1 MFIFLVCV
9 VDINLDFM
17 IEMFLFFIIFFGVK
31 CGIFLVFLKWL
42 FFLRFMDEVRILN
55 RRFFFCFLVI
65 FDRLGMVKM
74 INDYIEL
81 VEFFYNFV
89 VVVEWY
95 GVLVL
100 DWVFVFE
107 EIYKMVDY
115 VFIIFIYFQIFMD
128 FDKDVDFWDM
138 RMSILFFNFYCRV
151 IVEVVEIKFG
161 MLVLDIGCGL
171 VFFFFLFWQVCWL

>member
-115 VFIIFIYFQIFMD
+115 VFIIFIYF
-128 FDKDVDFWDM
+128 
-138 RMSILFFNFYCRV
+138 
-151 IVEVVEIKFG
+151 
-161 MLVLDIGCGL
+161 
-171 VFFFFLFWQVCWL
+171 